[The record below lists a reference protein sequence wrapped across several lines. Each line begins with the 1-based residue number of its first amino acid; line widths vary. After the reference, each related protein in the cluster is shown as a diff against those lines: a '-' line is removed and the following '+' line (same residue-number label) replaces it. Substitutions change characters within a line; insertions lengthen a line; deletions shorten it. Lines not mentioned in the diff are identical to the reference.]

1 MIIKKTQYPTEYKNP
16 HKTTIYY
23 YKKQNIKNTKDFQKE
38 LFEFVEKEHIHK
50 SSNIIAKENME
61 LENEL
66 KKLFFGEIVKK
77 GHLFSSSLSEMQKEN
92 IIKISQLYY

>member
-1 MIIKKTQYPTEYKNP
+1 MIIKKTQYPTEYRNP

-38 LFEFVEKEHIHK
+38 LFEFIEKENIHK
-50 SSNIIAKENME
+50 SSNIIVKENID
-61 LENEL
+61 LENEV
-66 KKLFFGEIVKK
+66 KKMFLGDIVKK
-77 GHLFSSSLSEMQKEN
+77 DHLFSSSLSEIQKEN